1 MILLLGSKNI
11 TKPKKQK
18 VLPHLF
24 WLKKTKTV
32 QVSRQD
38 VRFNLLLEYIFPK
51 YDIYIFVYLS
61 NIHLQFYYP
70 ISQTRRLR
78 PSSKQFAQDCMGRE
92 GLCQIFWYDIQSCTV
107 ATRPLCRL
115 EKGLGC
121 MHGPTE
127 VRRHGFHAFFFL
139 TLYISTPM
147 LLSADNAI
155 TCNLRKSSPAL
166 FRNNQKILLLI
177 SFCKNLYKLKVL
189 L

>member
-1 MILLLGSKNI
+1 MPDLLIRYSKLHGCH
-11 TKPKKQK
+11 TAP
-18 VLPHLF
+18 
-24 WLKKTKTV
+24 
-32 QVSRQD
+32 
-38 VRFNLLLEYIFPK
+38 
-51 YDIYIFVYLS
+51 
-61 NIHLQFYYP
+61 LQ
-70 ISQTRRLR
+70 T
-78 PSSKQFAQDCMGRE
+78 GE
-92 GLCQIFWYDIQSCTV
+92 GARV
-107 ATRPLCRL
+107 
-115 EKGLGC
+115 
-121 MHGPTE
+121 HGPTE